1 MSQVD
6 FYSIVQVPI
15 HFCQGKVKII
25 FLGKG
30 SVEAGGIVFS
40 AKIDDNPGLRVNCW
54 L

>member
-1 MSQVD
+1 MSQVG

-15 HFCQGKVKII
+15 HFSLGKVKII

-30 SVEAGGIVFS
+30 SVEAWGIVFS
-40 AKIDDNPGLRVNCW
+40 AIIDNNPGLRVICR